1 MRYVEKISL
10 PACEGLFAALNDCVY
25 RNMNSA
31 DHLMLIDLDELVV
44 PHVANLTTI
53 PDLIRHL
60 GSGRV
65 KTKGG
70 QRLKLPTPISSYS
83 FQNAFFYLQFP
94 DDETFKA
101 GFIFERF
108 RIS

>member
-1 MRYVEKISL
+1 
-10 PACEGLFAALNDCVY
+10 
-25 RNMNSA
+25 MNSA